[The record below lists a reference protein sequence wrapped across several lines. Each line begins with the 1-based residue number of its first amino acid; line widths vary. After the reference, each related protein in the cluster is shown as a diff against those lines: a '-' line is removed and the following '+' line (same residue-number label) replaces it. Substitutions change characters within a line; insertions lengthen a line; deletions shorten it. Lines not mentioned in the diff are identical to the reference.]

1 MPKFIEKE
9 YKTIISKQKMI
20 DYWFWT
26 KYSINPY
33 NGCLFGCVYC
43 DARSAKYHM
52 PLDFEN
58 EILVK
63 KNVSELLHQQL
74 RTSRSF
80 EKDVVGIG
88 GVTDSYQPAEQI
100 YRNTRGILK
109 VLAKHRYPIHLIT
122 KSTRVLED
130 QILFQKIAQ
139 QNYCTLSIT
148 ITTVDDELAKFL
160 DFRAPSPTKRLEVI
174 RKIKQETPEI
184 QCGALLLP
192 LVPFFGDD
200 KLSLEKYFQAVKA
213 TGADYILFGG
223 GMTLRDQ
230 QGLFFLRKVK
240 EKFPH
245 LISEYEKLYK
255 FTYDENEYVGEYVPD
270 GKYLLEKHQFL
281 FELSE
286 KYEIPFRIKRFIPND
301 FRGENYQIAEK
312 LFQESFFNQMSTGKN
327 WEHLFWAAHDIQNLK
342 SPIRTLA
349 QMGML
354 DTIKNVSGEILVKI
368 ETLLNL
374 K

>member
-9 YKTIISKQKMI
+9 YKSIIAKRKI
-20 DYWFWT
+20 LDHWFWT
-26 KYSINPY
+26 RYAINPY

-43 DARSAKYHM
+43 DARSAKYKM

-63 KNVSELLHQQL
+63 QNVGTLLNQQL
-74 RTSRSF
+74 KRSRSF

-88 GVTDSYQPAEQI
+88 GVTDSYQPAESI
-100 YRNTRGILK
+100 YQNTKSILE
-109 VLAKHRYPIHLIT
+109 VLAKFRFPVHLIT

-130 QILFQKIAQ
+130 QLLLQKIAQ

-148 ITTVDDELAKFL
+148 ITTFDKDLAKFL
-160 DFRAPSPTKRLEVI
+160 DFRAPSPEKRLEVI
-174 RKIKQETPEI
+174 RKIKEETPEI
-184 QCGALLLP
+184 QCGALLIP

-200 KLSLEKYFQAVKA
+200 KVSLERYFQKVKA
-213 TGADYILFGG
+213 VGADYILFGG

-230 QGLFFLRKVK
+230 QALFFLKKIK
-240 EKFPH
+240 ENFPH
-245 LISEYEKLYK
+245 LIPEYEKLYQ
-255 FTYDENEYVGEYVPD
+255 FSYNENQYKGEYVPD
-270 GKYLLEKHQFL
+270 ENYLLEKHQLL

-286 KYEIPFRIKRFIPND
+286 RYEIPYRIKRFIPND
-301 FRGENYQIAEK
+301 YRAENYRIAEI
-312 LFQESFFNQMSTGKN
+312 LFQESFYNQMAKWKD
-327 WEHLFWAAHDIQNLK
+327 WEQLFWAAHDIQNLK

-354 DTIKNVSGEILVKI
+354 DTIKNLSGEVLTKVEK
-368 ETLLNL
+368 LL

>member
-1 MPKFIEKE
+1 MPNFIEKE
-9 YKTIISKQKMI
+9 FKMIISKQKMI
-20 DYWFWT
+20 DHWFWT
-26 KYSINPY
+26 RYSINPY
-33 NGCLFGCVYC
+33 NGCLFGCSYC

-63 KNVSELLHQQL
+63 KNVKELLSQQI
-74 RTSRSF
+74 RSSRSF
-80 EKDVVGIG
+80 EKDIVGIG

-100 YRNTRGILK
+100 YRNTRGVLE
-109 VLAKHRYPIHLIT
+109 VLAKHSFPVHLIT

-130 QILFQKIAQ
+130 QFLLQKIAQ

-148 ITTVDDELAKFL
+148 ITTIDGELGKFL
-160 DFRAPSPTKRLEVI
+160 DFRAPSPIKRLEVI
-174 RKIKQETPEI
+174 RIIKKSTPEV
-184 QCGALLLP
+184 QCGALMIP

-200 KLSLEKYFQAVKA
+200 EMRLEKYFQAVKE

-230 QGLFFLRKVK
+230 QALFFLKKIK

-245 LISEYEKLYK
+245 LIPEYEKLYK
-255 FTYDENEYVGEYVPD
+255 FTYNENKYRGEYVPD
-270 GKYLLEKHQFL
+270 EKYLIEKHQLL
-281 FELSE
+281 FELSK

-301 FRGENYQIAEK
+301 FRGENYKVAEK

-327 WEHLFWAAHDIQNLK
+327 WEHLFWTAHDIQNLK

-354 DTIKNVSGEILVKI
+354 DTIKNMRGDVLEKVKI
-368 ETLLNL
+368 ILEA
-374 K
+374 